1 MSGLITVEDYNSALL
16 NYQGV
21 FSYRIDCNII
31 KDYADE
37 NEFIIDG
44 FLHFV
49 NNGDRSQGYLR
60 YYVDVNNPLW
70 TGGYQSNNLRAIRYG
85 YPVVGKLWVV
95 LNTNNDDW
103 GYFELEMCTEEFGER
118 YEHTGHGLIKFRNN
132 NFFMGSNKSFVF
144 TGQSADFEN
153 YPAKVVVK
161 TVDGETIEIDDYT
174 IESYTYYLNKYI
186 FELENIEELN
196 PLLILYASPNF
207 IYGPQYFLINQFK
220 NPNFLNITGN
230 LYIGKSNNKL
240 TIKPFISG
248 VKCKLS
254 YLDKEETILL
264 GDTQQ
269 VNIDLSQKTDLKDIT
284 LKVELAEGP
293 NSNKETLT
301 YKLPVNYQTVNNMAT
316 FRNELSNINGG
327 GILRLGSHFT
337 ANYDEPIPI
346 NHDVIIYGNNKNIN
360 LTHGRFIIKEGINV
374 MIQNT
379 NFLNG
384 DTTFLQK
391 DNSTLQLNN
400 CSFTH
405 CTANNNE
412 GLGSVVCCDIDLES
426 LTLPNDFTTLFND
439 CSFTN
444 CPGAVFHGGELT
456 VNNSNYY
463 LNDSSIMN
471 VNAPYFLYQT
481 DGSANIT
488 GSVFDVDMLENV
500 YNCEPFLTSGNVTRY
515 GTNAELIEV
524 ISACR
529 GCLAPS
535 NDEATINDITETNG
549 ILEDIH
555 FCEAEQ
561 NANLSQCLFLL
572 GEDAMINNQII
583 QDLQNPNN
591 LNFTNNN
598 KSHIFMKYYYPD
610 IEGCVYISPETG
622 FETKALCYGLSS
634 TDYIYTHNVKITR
647 TNWGTENIDNP
658 LRRG

>member
-16 NYQGV
+16 NYKDV
-21 FSYRIDCNII
+21 FLYYVDCNYI
-31 KDYADE
+31 KDLGFP
-37 NEFIIDG
+37 NNLIIDFFELEKIFESEQIVRYQVTVNSPIWTG
-44 FLHFV
+44 GVV
-49 NNGDRSQGYLR
+49 NNGMSNITFDYEDFLIYLR
-60 YYVDVNNPLW
+60 PYEEN
-70 TGGYQSNNLRAIRYG
+70 
-85 YPVVGKLWVV
+85 VGRFGV
-95 LNTNNDDW
+95 
-103 GYFELEMCTEEFGER
+103 ELSLLYNGNIER
-118 YEHTGHGLIKFRNN
+118 YKLPNSRFLFKTFFVETH
-132 NFFMGSNKSFVF
+132 FFMGTPKTFSFDTQGRSDYYQGTKLVLKN
-144 TGQSADFEN
+144 SE
-153 YPAKVVVK
+153 
-161 TVDGETIEIDDYT
+161 GETIEITDFTVEQRTFVIHRISFDYEDT
-174 IESYTYYLNKYI
+174 D
-186 FELENIEELN
+186 ELYPIAKIVMNSGSAFFNIT
-196 PLLILYASPNF
+196 
-207 IYGPQYFLINQFK
+207 QFK

-240 TIKPFISG
+240 TIQPFISG

-374 MIQNT
+374 RIQDT

-412 GLGSVVCCDIDLES
+412 GLGSVICCDIDLES
-426 LTLPNDFTTLFND
+426 LTLPNDFTTLIND

-444 CPGAVFHGGELT
+444 CPGAIFHGGELT

-500 YNCEPFLTSGNVTRY
+500 YNCEPFITSGNVTRY

-549 ILEDIH
+549 LLEDIH

>member
-1 MSGLITVEDYNSALL
+1 MTSLITVEDYNSLLL

-21 FSYRIDCNII
+21 FNYRVDCNII
-31 KDYADE
+31 RDYADE
-37 NEFIIDG
+37 DEFVIDG

-49 NNGDRSQGYLR
+49 NTGDRSEGYLR
-60 YYVDVNNPLW
+60 YNVDVNNPLF
-70 TGGYQSNNLRAIRYG
+70 TGGIFGFGVVAVRYYSNTD
-85 YPVVGKLWVV
+85 KLWVV
-95 LNTNNDDW
+95 LNTNNDDL
-103 GYFELEMCTEEFGER
+103 GYFHLEMCTEDFGER
-118 YEHTGHGLIKFRNN
+118 YEHTTPTIFKFVNN
-132 NFFMGSNKSFVF
+132 KFLNGTTKKFIF
-144 TGQSADFEN
+144 TGQLTEVEN
-153 YPAKVVVK
+153 AKVIVK
-161 TVDGETIEIDDYT
+161 TKEGETIELTDYT
-174 IESYTYYLNKYI
+174 MEDYGFNLKKIT
-186 FELENIEELN
+186 FELNRTDELE
-196 PLLILYASPNF
+196 PLIIVYANLNF
-207 IYGPQYFLINQFK
+207 TYGPHPYMIKQFK
-220 NPNFLNITGN
+220 SPNFLNISGN

-240 TIKPFISG
+240 TIQPFISE

-254 YLDKEETILL
+254 YLDKEETITL
-264 GDTQQ
+264 GETQQ
-269 VNIDLSQKTDLKDIT
+269 VTIDLSQKTDLKDIT
-284 LKVELAEGP
+284 LKVDLAEGP

-301 YKLPVNYQTVNNMAT
+301 YKLPVNYQTVNNIAT

-360 LTHGRFIIKEGINV
+360 LTYGRFIIKEGINV
-374 MIQNT
+374 RIQDT

-412 GLGSVVCCDIDLES
+412 GLGSVICCDIDLES
-426 LTLPNDFTTLFND
+426 LTLPNDFTTVIND

-444 CPGAVFHGGELT
+444 CPGAIFHGGELT

-471 VNAPYFLYQT
+471 VHAPYFLYQT

-500 YNCEPFLTSGNVTRY
+500 YNCEPFITSGNVTRY

-549 ILEDIH
+549 LLEDIH

-583 QDLQNPNN
+583 KDLHNPNN

>member
-1 MSGLITVEDYNSALL
+1 MSGLITVEDYNSTLL
-16 NYQGV
+16 NYTGL
-21 FSYRIDCNII
+21 FWYEIDCNKLWEIGLQS
-31 KDYADE
+31 DE
-37 NEFIIDG
+37 FYYDWIRVVKNGNNFKLYGIHG
-44 FLHFV
+44 F
-49 NNGDRSQGYLR
+49 
-60 YYVDVNNPLW
+60 PLW
-70 TGGYQSNNLRAIRYG
+70 TGGMRTYGLNSSGGSYNPPYITLGVYGDREDKGKCYLEMGLNHFDSGEVTGHFYSMEGFLLNNNLFVKTPKTFQIEVPWALRYYPFKLHLKRLDDTIIELTNPTIEDGSRGRRLTFEYDGSELIQNTIKLIYNVG
-85 YPVVGKLWVV
+85 YPL
-95 LNTNNDDW
+95 DSICH
-103 GYFELEMCTEEFGER
+103 F
-118 YEHTGHGLIKFRNN
+118 
-132 NFFMGSNKSFVF
+132 S
-144 TGQSADFEN
+144 
-153 YPAKVVVK
+153 
-161 TVDGETIEIDDYT
+161 
-174 IESYTYYLNKYI
+174 
-186 FELENIEELN
+186 
-196 PLLILYASPNF
+196 
-207 IYGPQYFLINQFK
+207 INQFK
-220 NPNFLNITGN
+220 SPNFLNITGN

-240 TIKPFISG
+240 TIEPFISG

-301 YKLPVNYQTVNNMAT
+301 YNLPVNYQTVNNMAT

-374 MIQNT
+374 RIQDT

-426 LTLPNDFTTLFND
+426 LTLPNDFTTVIND

-444 CPGAVFHGGELT
+444 CPGAIFHGGELT

-471 VNAPYFLYQT
+471 VHAPYFLYQT

-500 YNCEPFLTSGNVTRY
+500 YTCETFITSGNVTRY

-549 ILEDIH
+549 LLEDIH

-572 GEDAMINNQII
+572 GEDAMINNQIS

-598 KSHIFMKYYYPD
+598 RSHIFMKYYYPD

>member
-16 NYQGV
+16 NYTGL
-21 FSYRIDCNII
+21 FWYEIDCNKLWESGLHSDEFYYDWIRVV
-31 KDYADE
+31 KDGIFFHLYG
-37 NEFIIDG
+37 IYG
-44 FLHFV
+44 F
-49 NNGDRSQGYLR
+49 
-60 YYVDVNNPLW
+60 PLW
-70 TGGYQSNNLRAIRYG
+70 TGG
-85 YPVVGKLWVV
+85 
-95 LNTNNDDW
+95 
-103 GYFELEMCTEEFGER
+103 ER
-118 YEHTGHGLIKFRNN
+118 YEGLNG
-132 NFFMGSNKSFVF
+132 MGSGSNPKHIIISVSEDREDKGKLYLEMGLNHFDSGEVTSYF
-144 TGQSADFEN
+144 FSMEGTLLDN
-153 YPAKVVVK
+153 NLIVK
-161 TVDGETIEIDDYT
+161 TPKTFQFEVDWALRHYPFKLHLKRLDDTIIELTNPTIEDGSSGRRLT
-174 IESYTYYLNKYI
+174 
-186 FELENIEELN
+186 FEYDGSELIQNIIK
-196 PLLILYASPNF
+196 LIYNVGEQVDRICHFS
-207 IYGPQYFLINQFK
+207 INQFK
-220 NPNFLNITGN
+220 SPNFLDIIGN

-240 TIKPFISG
+240 TIEPFISG

-360 LTHGRFIIKEGINV
+360 LTQGRFIIKEGINV
-374 MIQNT
+374 RIQDT

-426 LTLPNDFTTLFND
+426 LTLPNDFTTVIND

-444 CPGAVFHGGELT
+444 CPGAIFHGGELT

-471 VNAPYFLYQT
+471 VHAPYFLYQT

-500 YNCEPFLTSGNVTRY
+500 YNCEPFITSGNVTRY

-535 NDEATINDITETNG
+535 NDEATINDVTETNG
-549 ILEDIH
+549 LLEDIH

>member
-1 MSGLITVEDYNSALL
+1 MSGLITVEDYNSTLINFTGL
-16 NYQGV
+16 FWYE
-21 FSYRIDCNII
+21 IDCNKLWESGLQSDEFYYDWIRVV
-31 KDYADE
+31 KDGGTFHLYGVH
-37 NEFIIDG
+37 G
-44 FLHFV
+44 F
-49 NNGDRSQGYLR
+49 
-60 YYVDVNNPLW
+60 PLW
-70 TGGYQSNNLRAIRYG
+70 TGGLRTYGLSGSGGSYNPPHLTLSVFEDAEDKGRCYLEMGINHFDSGEVTTHFFSMEGTLLDNNL
-85 YPVVGKLWVV
+85 
-95 LNTNNDDW
+95 
-103 GYFELEMCTEEFGER
+103 F
-118 YEHTGHGLIKFRNN
+118 
-132 NFFMGSNKSFVF
+132 
-144 TGQSADFEN
+144 
-153 YPAKVVVK
+153 VK
-161 TVDGETIEIDDYT
+161 TPKTFQFEVAWALRYYPFKLHLKRLDGTIIELTNPTIEERSGVRRLT
-174 IESYTYYLNKYI
+174 
-186 FELENIEELN
+186 FEYDGSELIQNIIKLIYN
-196 PLLILYASPNF
+196 VGDPLDNICHFS
-207 IYGPQYFLINQFK
+207 INQFK
-220 NPNFLNITGN
+220 SPNFLNITGN

-240 TIKPFISG
+240 TIEPFISG

-374 MIQNT
+374 RIQDT

-426 LTLPNDFTTLFND
+426 LTLPNDFTTVIND

-444 CPGAVFHGGELT
+444 CPGTIFHGGELT

-471 VNAPYFLYQT
+471 VHAPYFLYQT

-500 YNCEPFLTSGNVTRY
+500 YTCEPFITSGNVTRY

-549 ILEDIH
+549 LLEDIH

-572 GEDAMINNQII
+572 GEDAMINNQIS